1 MSYAREVL
9 LEHLS
14 DLDSNYCY
22 SVKELALV
30 WNMSAESI
38 RRLFVRE
45 PGTLIFKFASTG
57 RRTYRSIRIPG
68 KVALR
73 VQTRMTV
80 VAPEPK
86 R

>member
-1 MSYAREVL
+1 MED
-9 LEHLS
+9 LS
-14 DLDSNYCY
+14 RLNPNYCY

-45 PGTLIFKFASTG
+45 PGTLIFKFSATG
-57 RRTYRSIRIPG
+57 KRSYRNIRVPG
-68 KVALR
+68 TVALR
-73 VQTRMTV
+73 VQKRMTV
-80 VAPEPK
+80 AAPERP

>member
-1 MSYAREVL
+1 

-14 DLDSNYCY
+14 DVDPNYCY

-68 KVALR
+68 TVALR

-80 VAPEPK
+80 IAQEP
-86 R
+86 RR